1 MFALLISIFVIGYVF
16 IVIEHT
22 TKLDKAAPALLTG
35 VLCWAALILVD
46 AASMANYFDS
56 PAFEIFELEFN
67 EHFAE
72 IASILF
78 FLIGAMTIVELI
90 DLYDGFQI
98 VINFIKTRSKR
109 KLFII
114 VTLLS
119 FFFSALFDNLTTAI
133 VMASLIGKLL
143 DDKNDRWIFAGM
155 VIIAANAGGAWSPI
169 GDVTTTMLWIGE
181 QVTVTHLILN
191 IVIPSIV
198 CTLIPMFILSRSI
211 TGEFHKKP
219 SPNRTAQQTLHSQII
234 LISGISLL
242 IFVPIFKT
250 TTHLPPF
257 MGMLFSVGILWAIS
271 SMLEKR
277 AEKKTNEKNVNP
289 SIFDALEKIDLPSI
303 LFFAGIL
310 LAVSALQ
317 TAGILKELAIILSDT
332 FGNNDLIVTII
343 GGVSAV
349 FDNVPLVAAL
359 QKMYPMTQF
368 PTDHPFWLYLAYC
381 AGTGGS
387 LLIIGSA
394 AGVAIM
400 GIEKINFFW
409 YIKKISWVALI
420 GYLAG
425 CGVYL
430 LIEHYL

>member
-1 MFALLISIFVIGYVF
+1 MFALLITLFVIGYIF
-16 IVIEHT
+16 IVLEHT
-22 TKLDKAAPALLTG
+22 TNLDKAAPALLTG
-35 VLCWAALILVD
+35 VLCWTALILGNQVMTPEAVD
-46 AASMANYFDS
+46 
-56 PAFEIFELEFN
+56 IELYH
-67 EHFAE
+67 HFAE
-72 IASILF
+72 ISGILF

-98 VINFIKTRSKR
+98 VINFIKTKSKKR
-109 KLFII
+109 LFII
-114 VTLLS
+114 VTVLS

-143 DDKNDRWIFAGM
+143 DDKQDRWIFAGM
-155 VIIAANAGGAWSPI
+155 VIISANAGGAWSPI

-181 QVTVTHLILN
+181 QVTTTHLVLN
-191 IVIPSIV
+191 IVIPSVV
-198 CTLIPMFILSRSI
+198 CTLIPMLILSRNVK
-211 TGEFHKKP
+211 GDFEKKP
-219 SPNRTAQQTLHSQII
+219 SRERTALQTKHSQII
-234 LISGISLL
+234 LTSGIGLL

-250 TTHLPPF
+250 VTHLPPF
-257 MGMLFSVGILWAIS
+257 MGMMFSVGVLWAIS
-271 SMLEKR
+271 STLEKR
-277 AEKKTNEKNVNP
+277 AQRATNDKQSNP

-317 TAGILKELAIILSDT
+317 TAGILKELATILSDT

-343 GGVSAV
+343 GGASAV

-359 QKMYPMTQF
+359 QKMYPMTEF

-409 YIKKISWVALI
+409 YLRKIAWVALI

-430 LIEHYL
+430 AIEHWL

>member
-1 MFALLISIFVIGYVF
+1 MYAILISLFAVGYLF
-16 IVIEHT
+16 IVLEHT

-35 VLCWAALILVD
+35 VLCWTALIMSDLAGSHGSVD
-46 AASMANYFDS
+46 T
-56 PAFEIFELEFN
+56 ELYH
-67 EHFAE
+67 HFAE
-72 IASILF
+72 ISGILF

-98 VINFIKTRSKR
+98 VINFIKTKSKR
-109 KLFII
+109 KLFFI
-114 VTLLS
+114 VTVLS

-143 DDKNDRWIFAGM
+143 EDKNDRWMFAGM

-181 QVTVTHLILN
+181 QVTTTSLILN
-191 IVIPSIV
+191 IVIPSVV
-198 CTLIPMFILSRSI
+198 CTVVPLLFLSRNVK
-211 TGEFHKKP
+211 GEFEKKP
-219 SPNRTAQQTLHSQII
+219 SRVRTALQTRHSQII
-234 LISGISLL
+234 LISGIGLL
-242 IFVPIFKT
+242 VFVPIFKT
-250 TTHLPPF
+250 VTHLPPF
-257 MGMLFSVGILWAIS
+257 MGMMFSVGVLWAIS
-271 SMLEKR
+271 STLEKR
-277 AEKKTNEKNVNP
+277 AEKKTHEKNTNP
-289 SIFDALEKIDLPSI
+289 TIFDALEKIDLPSI

-317 TAGILKELAIILSDT
+317 TAGILKDFATILSST
-332 FGNNDLIVTII
+332 FGNEDLIVTII
-343 GGVSAV
+343 GGMSAV

-359 QKMYPMTQF
+359 QKMYPLTTYA
-368 PTDHPFWLYLAYC
+368 TDHPFWLYLAYC

-409 YIKKISWVALI
+409 YLKKIAWVALI

-425 CGVYL
+425 CGTYL
-430 LIEHYL
+430 FIEHWL

>member
-1 MFALLISIFVIGYVF
+1 MFITLITIFAIGYLF
-16 IVIEHT
+16 IVLEHT

-35 VLCWAALILVD
+35 VLCWTALVLSHSAGTAAEMD
-46 AASMANYFDS
+46 T
-56 PAFEIFELEFN
+56 ELYH
-67 EHFAE
+67 HFAE
-72 IASILF
+72 ISGILF

-98 VINFIKTRSKR
+98 VINFIKTKSKR

-114 VTLLS
+114 VAILS

-143 DDKNDRWIFAGM
+143 EDKEDRWMFAGM

-169 GDVTTTMLWIGE
+169 GDVTTTMLWIGN
-181 QVTVTHLILN
+181 QVTTVNLIIN
-191 IVIPSIV
+191 IIIPSIV
-198 CTLIPMFILSRSI
+198 CAVIPMLILSRKV
-211 TGEFHKKP
+211 TGEFEKKP
-219 SPNRTAQQTLHSQII
+219 SRKRTELQIKHSLII
-234 LISGISLL
+234 LLSGIGLL

-250 TTHLPPF
+250 VTHLPPF
-257 MGMLFSVGILWAIS
+257 MGMMFSVGVLWAIS
-271 SMLEKR
+271 STLEKR
-277 AEKKTNEKNVNP
+277 AIRKQGEKINP
-289 SIFDALEKIDLPSI
+289 TIFDALEKVDLPSI

-310 LAVSALQ
+310 LAVAALQ
-317 TAGILKELAIILSDT
+317 TAGILKEFANMLTST
-332 FGNNDLIVTII
+332 FGNESLIVMII
-343 GGVSAV
+343 GVMSAV

-359 QKMYPMTQF
+359 QKMYTY
-368 PTDHPFWLYLAYC
+368 PTDHSFWSFLAFT

-409 YIKKISWVALI
+409 YLKKISWVALI
-420 GYLAG
+420 GFLAG
-425 CGVYL
+425 SGVYL
-430 LIEHYL
+430 LMQWLTA

>member
-1 MFALLISIFVIGYVF
+1 MTALLITLFVVGYLF
-16 IVIEHT
+16 IVLEHT

-35 VLCWAALILVD
+35 VLCWTALILSSGVLEPEAVD
-46 AASMANYFDS
+46 S
-56 PAFEIFELEFN
+56 ELYH
-67 EHFAE
+67 HFAE
-72 IASILF
+72 ISGILF

-98 VINFIKTRSKR
+98 VINMIKTKSKR

-133 VMASLIGKLL
+133 VMASLISKLL
-143 DDKNDRWIFAGM
+143 HDKNDRWLFAGM

-169 GDVTTTMLWIGE
+169 GDVTTTMLWIGN
-181 QVTVTHLILN
+181 QVTTMNLILE
-191 IVIPSIV
+191 IVLPSIV
-198 CTLIPMFILSRSI
+198 CTMVPMMILSRNI
-211 TGEFHKKP
+211 QGDFERLPTKE
-219 SPNRTAQQTLHSQII
+219 RTALQTRHSQII
-234 LISGISLL
+234 LFAGIGLL
-242 IFVPIFKT
+242 MFVPIFKT
-250 TTHLPPF
+250 VTHLPPF
-257 MGMLFSVGILWAIS
+257 MGMMFSVGILWAIS
-271 SMLEKR
+271 STLEKR
-277 AEKKTNEKNVNP
+277 AKRATNDANANP

-317 TAGILKELAIILSDT
+317 TAGILKELATFLTDT
-332 FGNNDLIVTII
+332 FGNEDLIVTII
-343 GGVSAV
+343 GGASAI

-359 QKMYPMTQF
+359 QKMYAY
-368 PTDHPFWLYLAYC
+368 PTDHAFWLYLAYC

-409 YIKKISWVALI
+409 YLKKISWVALI
-420 GYLAG
+420 GYLSG
-425 CGVYL
+425 CGTYL
-430 LIEHYL
+430 LIEAFK